1 MTQYTLEFSS
11 QNLESIQGLRGCQRT
26 WPKDHCNQSLRKEKR
41 VSGSKEKEKTM
52 REERRER
59 GKGRGKKMREEIVMR
74 LKDENLF
81 S

>member
-1 MTQYTLEFSS
+1 
-11 QNLESIQGLRGCQRT
+11 
-26 WPKDHCNQSLRKEKR
+26 
-41 VSGSKEKEKTM
+41 M